1 MENELKFTN
10 SLYEIKQME
19 SEVKKRYEDGKTKIL
34 ICTMIPL
41 LLWINTIPLH
51 GNIIWNCVIAGM
63 LVVECILIIP
73 PKSMYNRWCDEIS
86 KQERRLD
93 KIYRLQK
100 AYEEKKITGIRPDL
114 HDPYR
119 PGFYYKKENDLDEAF
134 FPVDKI
140 ETGSVATP
148 EVHISAESVIGII
161 PAGRK

>member
-1 MENELKFTN
+1 MENVLKFTSN
-10 SLYEIKQME
+10 LCEIKQME

-34 ICTMIPL
+34 ICIMIPL
-41 LLWINTIPLH
+41 LLWISTIPLH

-73 PKSMYNRWCDEIS
+73 PKSMYSRWCDEIS
-86 KQERRLD
+86 KQEYQLD

-100 AYEEKKITGIRPDL
+100 ACEEKKITGIRLDL

-119 PGFYYKKENDLDEAF
+119 PGFYYRKENVLDEIF
-134 FPVDKI
+134 FPVDQI

-148 EVHISAESVIGII
+148 EVQIGAESVIGII
-161 PAGRK
+161 PAGK

>member
-10 SLYEIKQME
+10 SLCEIKQME

-34 ICTMIPL
+34 ICILIPL
-41 LLWINTIPLH
+41 LLRIISPLH
-51 GNIIWNCVIAGM
+51 GNIILSCVVAGM
-63 LVVECILIIP
+63 LVAEYILIVP
-73 PKSMYNRWCDEIS
+73 SKSRYNRWCDEIS
-86 KQERRLD
+86 KQERQLD

-100 AYEEKKITGIRPDL
+100 AYEEKKITGIRLDL

-119 PGFYYKKENDLDEAF
+119 PGLYYRKENVLDEIF
-134 FPVDKI
+134 FPVDRI